1 MCVIMSSITGN
12 MCCVLFKA
20 GIILTCSLVFFLR
33 HIMLFSIAP
42 NFSMP
47 SQNIQKNVLLSLNK
61 YLLAGDL

>member
-1 MCVIMSSITGN
+1 
-12 MCCVLFKA
+12 
-20 GIILTCSLVFFLR
+20 
-33 HIMLFSIAP
+33 MLFSIAP